1 MLIFDN
7 GIIKAY
13 ARIFPENRKRTRLEI
28 EQTEESPAGRSL
40 PPDTKTSQS
49 DTAQT
54 RATAP

>member
-28 EQTEESPAGRSL
+28 EQTARHCSLTPPSPQ
-40 PPDTKTSQS
+40 PYQ
-49 DTAQT
+49 
-54 RATAP
+54 

>member
-28 EQTEESPAGRSL
+28 EQTEESLLAEAFPGHKNRNRT
-40 PPDTKTSQS
+40 PRRR
-49 DTAQT
+49 